1 MFDLFSNMFDLFM
14 NLPNET
20 KFFIVVIL
28 LFTIIFHYYYGRE
41 ISEKAPTF
49 LTTLGIFATFFAIA
63 MGLLEFN
70 ASNITNSVPALLES
84 MKTAFWA
91 SVFGVGSALTFKL
104 RKLRDIL
111 PTNYE
116 ELSDNEEFHQIL
128 IEELRGLREENKEL
142 LEQSIKSQNEALSKI
157 AKSSSEELVKALQDV
172 IKDFNAKINEQ
183 FGENFKQLN
192 QAVEKI
198 VVWQKQYTDYI
209 DTSTN
214 SLNQLIE
221 NIEKSTNKLNSV
233 IEQSNVITNNF
244 NHIVENSKNFVD
256 VSKNLEITLGNL
268 NTQRQ
273 AIQTQLTTL
282 STLVVQASDD
292 LPKIGSQILNI
303 ATTMQNSSDEFNRK
317 VINLTENTEKQTNAL
332 NKGIEDALTQ
342 SLTTLGGQLGAMTEK
357 FASDYNALSNA
368 LAKISQITKQGGR

>member
-1 MFDLFSNMFDLFM
+1 MLDLFR

-20 KFFIVVIL
+20 KFFIAVIFVFAL
-28 LFTIIFHYYYGRE
+28 IFHIAYNKN

-63 MGLLEFN
+63 MGLLGFN
-70 ASNITNSVPALLES
+70 ASNITSSVPVLLES

-104 RKLRDIL
+104 RDIFFS
-111 PTNYE
+111 NYE
-116 ELSDNEEFHQIL
+116 EFSDNEEFYQIL
-128 IEELRGLREENKEL
+128 IDELRGLREENKEL
-142 LEQSIKSQNEALSKI
+142 LERSIKSQNEALGKI

-244 NHIVENSKNFVD
+244 NHIVENSKNFANI
-256 VSKNLEITLGNL
+256 SKDLEITLGNL

-303 ATTMQNSSDEFNRK
+303 ATTMQSSSDEFNRK

-332 NKGIEDALTQ
+332 NKGIEEALTQ
-342 SLTTLGGQLGAMTEK
+342 SLTTLGGQLSAMTEK
-357 FASDYNALSNA
+357 FANDYNALSNA
-368 LAKISQITKQGGR
+368 LARISQITKQGGR

>member
-1 MFDLFSNMFDLFM
+1 MFDLLM

-20 KFFIVVIL
+20 KSFIAIICISAVI
-28 LFTIIFHYYYGRE
+28 FYIIYNKNKNIPE
-41 ISEKAPTF
+41 EAPTF

-91 SVFGVGSALTFKL
+91 SVVGVFFALLFKL
-104 RKLRDIL
+104 KYIFL
-111 PTNYE
+111 NNE
-116 ELSDNEEFHQIL
+116 EFSDDEEFHQIL
-128 IEELRGLREENKEL
+128 IEELRGMREENKEL

-157 AKSSSEELVKALQDV
+157 AKYSSEELVKALQDV

-357 FASDYNALSNA
+357 FANDYNALSNA

>member
-1 MFDLFSNMFDLFM
+1 M

-20 KFFIVVIL
+20 KFFIAVI
-28 LFTIIFHYYYGRE
+28 FVFAIIFHIVYNKN

-104 RKLRDIL
+104 RDIL
-111 PTNYE
+111 FPNYE
-116 ELSDNEEFHQIL
+116 EFSDDEEFHQIL

-142 LEQSIKSQNEALSKI
+142 LEQSIKSQNEALGKI

-244 NHIVENSKNFVD
+244 NHIVENSKNFANI
-256 VSKNLEITLGNL
+256 SKDLEITLGNL

-282 STLVVQASDD
+282 STLVVQASND

-303 ATTMQNSSDEFNRK
+303 ATTMQSSSDEFNRK

-332 NKGIEDALTQ
+332 NKGIEEALTQ
-342 SLTTLGGQLGAMTEK
+342 SLTTLGGQLSAMTEK
-357 FASDYNALSNA
+357 FANDYNALSNA
-368 LAKISQITKQGGR
+368 LARISQITKQGGR

>member
-91 SVFGVGSALTFKL
+91 SVFGVGSSLTFKL
-104 RKLRDIL
+104 RDIL
-111 PTNYE
+111 STNHE
-116 ELSDNEEFHQIL
+116 EFSDSEEFHQIL

-244 NHIVENSKNFVD
+244 NHIVENSKNFAN
-256 VSKNLEITLGNL
+256 VSKDLEITLGNL

-273 AIQTQLTTL
+273 AIQTQLTAL
-282 STLVVQASDD
+282 SALVVQASDD

-303 ATTMQNSSDEFNRK
+303 ATTMQSSSDEFSRK

-332 NKGIEDALTQ
+332 NRGIEEALTQ

>member
-49 LTTLGIFATFFAIA
+49 LTTLGIFATFLAIA

-104 RKLRDIL
+104 RDIS

-116 ELSDNEEFHQIL
+116 EFSDNEEFHQIL

-273 AIQTQLTTL
+273 AIQTQLTEL

-332 NKGIEDALTQ
+332 NRGIEEALTQ

>member
-1 MFDLFSNMFDLFM
+1 MFDLLM

-20 KFFIVVIL
+20 KFFIAVI
-28 LFTIIFHYYYGRE
+28 FIFAVIFHIVYNKN

-70 ASNITNSVPALLES
+70 TSNITNSVPALLES

-104 RKLRDIL
+104 RDIL
-111 PTNYE
+111 STNHE
-116 ELSDNEEFHQIL
+116 EFSDNEEFHQIL

-256 VSKNLEITLGNL
+256 VSKDLEITLGNL

-273 AIQTQLTTL
+273 AIQTQLTAL
-282 STLVVQASDD
+282 SALVVQASDD

-303 ATTMQNSSDEFNRK
+303 ATTMQSSSDEFNRK

-332 NKGIEDALTQ
+332 NRGIEEALTQ
-342 SLTTLGGQLGAMTEK
+342 SLTTLGGQLSAMTEK
-357 FASDYNALSNA
+357 FANDYNALSNA
-368 LAKISQITKQGGR
+368 LARISQITKQGGK

>member
-1 MFDLFSNMFDLFM
+1 M

-20 KFFIVVIL
+20 KFFIAVI
-28 LFTIIFHYYYGRE
+28 FIFAVIFHIAYNKN

-91 SVFGVGSALTFKL
+91 SVFGVGCALTF
-104 RKLRDIL
+104 KLRDIL

-116 ELSDNEEFHQIL
+116 EFSDNEEFHQIL

-157 AKSSSEELVKALQDV
+157 AKSSSEELVKSLQDV

-317 VINLTENTEKQTNAL
+317 IVNLTENTEKQTNAL

-368 LAKISQITKQGGR
+368 LAKISQITK

>member
-1 MFDLFSNMFDLFM
+1 MLNLFL

-28 LFTIIFHYYYGRE
+28 FFTIIFHYSYNKE
-41 ISEKAPTF
+41 IAEKAPTF

-70 ASNITNSVPALLES
+70 TSNITNSVPTLLQS

-91 SVFGVGSALTFKL
+91 SVFGVGCALTFKG
-104 RKLRDIL
+104 REIFF
-111 PTNYE
+111 PNYE
-116 ELSDNEEFHQIL
+116 EFSDDEEFHQIL

-192 QAVEKI
+192 QAVEKLL
-198 VVWQKQYTDYI
+198 VWQNQYTNYI
-209 DTSTN
+209 DTSTT
-214 SLNQLIE
+214 SLNKIIG
-221 NIEKSTNKLNSV
+221 NIEQSTNKLNSV
-233 IEQSNVITNNF
+233 IEQSNIITNNF
-244 NHIVENSKNFVD
+244 NNIVENSKNFTD

-273 AIQTQLTTL
+273 AIQDQLTKL

-292 LPKIGSQILNI
+292 LPKISSQILDI
-303 ATTMQNSSDEFNRK
+303 AMTMQSSSNEFNTK
-317 VINLTENTEKQTNAL
+317 VANLAENTEKQTNAL
-332 NKGIEDALTQ
+332 NKGIEDALVQ
-342 SLTTLGGQLGAMTEK
+342 SLTTLGGQLSAMTEK
-357 FASDYNALSNA
+357 FASDYSALSNA
-368 LAKISQITKQGGR
+368 LARISQITKQSGR

>member
-91 SVFGVGSALTFKL
+91 SVFGVGCALTFKF
-104 RKLRDIL
+104 RDIFF
-111 PTNYE
+111 PNE
-116 ELSDNEEFHQIL
+116 EFSDNEEFHQIL

>member
-1 MFDLFSNMFDLFM
+1 MFDLFM

-104 RKLRDIL
+104 RDIFS
-111 PTNYE
+111 PNYE
-116 ELSDNEEFHQIL
+116 EFSDNEEFHQIL
-128 IEELRGLREENKEL
+128 IDELRGLREENKEL

-192 QAVEKI
+192 QAVEKLL
-198 VVWQKQYTDYI
+198 VWQNQYTDYI
-209 DTSTN
+209 DASTN
-214 SLNQLIE
+214 SLNKIIK
-221 NIEKSTNKLNSV
+221 NIEQSTNKLNSV

-317 VINLTENTEKQTNAL
+317 IVNLTENTEKQTNAL
-332 NKGIEDALTQ
+332 NKGIEEALTQ

-357 FASDYNALSNA
+357 FANDYNTLSNA

>member
-1 MFDLFSNMFDLFM
+1 MLDLFM

-20 KFFIVVIL
+20 KFFIVVIFVFAL
-28 LFTIIFHYYYGRE
+28 IFHIAYNKN

-70 ASNITNSVPALLES
+70 ALNITSSVPALLES

-104 RKLRDIL
+104 RDIFF
-111 PTNYE
+111 PNYE
-116 ELSDNEEFHQIL
+116 EFSDNEEFYQIL
-128 IEELRGLREENKEL
+128 IDELRGLREENKEL
-142 LEQSIKSQNEALSKI
+142 LEQSIKSQNEALGKI

-244 NHIVENSKNFVD
+244 NHIVENSKNFANI
-256 VSKNLEITLGNL
+256 SKDLEITLGNL

-282 STLVVQASDD
+282 SALVVQASDD

-303 ATTMQNSSDEFNRK
+303 ATTMQSSSEEFNRK
-317 VINLTENTEKQTNAL
+317 IINLAENTEKQTNAL

-342 SLTTLGGQLGAMTEK
+342 SLTTLGGQLSAMTEK
-357 FASDYNALSNA
+357 FANDYNALSNA
-368 LAKISQITKQGGR
+368 LSRISQITKQSGR

>member
-1 MFDLFSNMFDLFM
+1 MLDLFM

-20 KFFIVVIL
+20 KFFIVVI
-28 LFTIIFHYYYGRE
+28 FVFAVIFHFFYNKN

-63 MGLLEFN
+63 MGLLGFN

-91 SVFGVGSALTFKL
+91 SVFGVGGALTFKL
-104 RKLRDIL
+104 RDIL
-111 PTNYE
+111 SPNYE
-116 ELSDNEEFHQIL
+116 EFSDDEEFHQIL

-142 LEQSIKSQNEALSKI
+142 LEQSIKSQNEALGKI

-172 IKDFNAKINEQ
+172 TKDFNAKINEQ

-192 QAVEKI
+192 QAVEKM

-233 IEQSNVITNNF
+233 IEHSNVITNNF
-244 NHIVENSKNFVD
+244 NHIVENSKNFANI
-256 VSKNLEITLGNL
+256 SKDLEITLGNL

-303 ATTMQNSSDEFNRK
+303 ATTMQSSSDEFNRK

-342 SLTTLGGQLGAMTEK
+342 SLTTLGGQLSAMTEK
-357 FASDYNALSNA
+357 FANDYNALSNA
-368 LAKISQITKQGGR
+368 LARISQITKQSGR

>member
-1 MFDLFSNMFDLFM
+1 MFDLLM

-20 KFFIVVIL
+20 KFFIAVI
-28 LFTIIFHYYYGRE
+28 FIFAVIFHIAYNKN

-104 RKLRDIL
+104 RDIL

-116 ELSDNEEFHQIL
+116 EFSDNEEFHQIL

-244 NHIVENSKNFVD
+244 NHIVENSKNFAN
-256 VSKNLEITLGNL
+256 VSKDLEIILGNL

-273 AIQTQLTTL
+273 AIQTQLTAL
-282 STLVVQASDD
+282 SALVVQASDD

-303 ATTMQNSSDEFNRK
+303 ATTMQSSSDEFNRK

-332 NKGIEDALTQ
+332 NKGIEEALTQ
-342 SLTTLGGQLGAMTEK
+342 SLTTLGGQLSAMTEK
-357 FASDYNALSNA
+357 FANDYNALSNA
-368 LAKISQITKQGGR
+368 LARISQITKQGGK